1 MNGLYRFIRFMLR
14 VFVRIYFRLT
24 VFGKENIPK
33 EGSFILCCN
42 HTSIS
47 DVVFLIAI
55 CPRPI
60 HFMAKAELFKNPIV
74 AWFIGKLGAFPVV
87 RGSGGKQALLHST
100 DLLKN
105 GEVLGIFPEGTRNRE
120 GRPKKGKAGTAF
132 VIAKTGAPVL
142 PVSIYRESLKPFS
155 KVSVRIGRL
164 LTDEIKT
171 EENSKNEL
179 RRVTETIMGTITEQW
194 ERGF

>member
-1 MNGLYRFIRFMLR
+1 MLR
-14 VFVRIYFRLT
+14 FFVRIYFRLT
-24 VFGKENIPK
+24 VHGKENVPK
-33 EGSFILCCN
+33 DRPFILCCN

-47 DVVFLIAI
+47 DVVFLIAV

-60 HFMAKAELFKNPIV
+60 HFMAKAELFKNPLV
-74 AWFIGKLGAFPVV
+74 RWFLRKMGAFPVV
-87 RGSGGKQALLHST
+87 RGSGGREALDRSIA
-100 DLLKN
+100 LLKN
-105 GEVLGIFPEGTRNRE
+105 GEILGIFPEGTRSRD

-132 VIAKTGAPVL
+132 IIAETGAPVL

-155 KVSVRIGRL
+155 KATLRIGEL
-164 LTDEIKT
+164 LNEQIKT